1 MRRSITKIKKNAIL
15 YNMIFFLLP
24 LYLLYIFL
32 NTERFHRHYFKIRLI
47 PFEKIIDFFTHF
59 ETFNRYELL
68 GRILLY
74 IPIGILIPLLFS
86 SINNMLITFVFTLT
100 LSFLMNSVKIVAQAG
115 FFEIDD
121 IILNV
126 IGVVI
131 GFVFVKG
138 WFSLIEI
145 LFNSKE
151 SHKESLLQN

>member
-1 MRRSITKIKKNAIL
+1 MIKKNTIL
-15 YNMIFFLLP
+15 YNMFFFFLP

-32 NTERFHRHYFKIRLI
+32 NTERLHSQYFEIRLI
-47 PFEKIIDFFTHF
+47 PFEKIIDFITHF

-68 GRILLY
+68 GKILLY

-86 SINNMLITFVFTLT
+86 SINNMLRTFLFTLT
-100 LSFLMNSVKIVAQAG
+100 LSFLMNSVKIVSQAG

-126 IGVVI
+126 IGGVI

-138 WFSLIEI
+138 LFSLKEI
-145 LFNSKE
+145 LFKTNE
-151 SHKESLLQN
+151 SHKESRLQL